1 MAERTG
7 AEAGA
12 EVVPG
17 EREHGEGDGGGAG
30 AAPVVS
36 LGDGW
41 ESDGG
46 AGRRPE
52 DEAGRGVVVAFGQ
65 TMKTLRVRE
74 GLEREEFGRRLG
86 YSASTI
92 ASFEQGRRI
101 PTPRTIE
108 RADEVL
114 GAGGLL
120 CLWKEQVE
128 RAQYPG
134 FFQGMAVLEK
144 EAVELVSYDTL
155 VVKGLLQTEEYM
167 RALLGMRRPV
177 LDPETIEQRVAA
189 RLVRQEIFD
198 RWPAPLLSFVMDE
211 SVLRRPY
218 GGRDVLRGQLE
229 HLLLMGQK
237 PNVVI
242 QIMPLSCEESA
253 GVDGPFTIVTRK
265 DGKKFVYAEAQGTSA
280 LQTDPEQTTLTA
292 ARYGIIRSQALTA
305 RESLKFIEGVLG
317 SL

>member
-1 MAERTG
+1 MTERRG
-7 AEAGA
+7 AAPGDEAVSG
-12 EVVPG
+12 
-17 EREHGEGDGGGAG
+17 EHGNDGGAG
-30 AAPVVS
+30 AAVVS

-41 ESDGG
+41 DDDDG

-65 TMKTLRVRE
+65 TMKTLRLRE

-128 RAQYPG
+128 RAQYPV
-134 FFQGMAVLEK
+134 FFQGMAALEK
-144 EAVELVSYDTL
+144 KAIELVSYDTL

-167 RALLGMRRPV
+167 RALLGMRRPP
-177 LDPETIEQRVAA
+177 LDEETIEQRVAA
-189 RLVRQEIFD
+189 RLARQDIFD
-198 RWPAPLLSFVMDE
+198 RRPAPLLSFVMDE
-211 SVLRRPY
+211 SVLQRPY
-218 GGRDVLRGQLE
+218 GGRAVLRGQLE
-229 HLLLMGQK
+229 HLLLAGQRR
-237 PNVVI
+237 NVEI
-242 QIMPLSCEESA
+242 QVMPIRCEESA
-253 GVDGPFTIVTRK
+253 GVDGPFTVVTQRG
-265 DGKKFVYAEAQGTSA
+265 GKKFVYIEAQGTSA
-280 LQTDPEQTTLTA
+280 LQTDPDQAALAA
-292 ARYGIIRSQALTA
+292 ARYGIIRSQALTP
-305 RESLKFIEGVLG
+305 RESSAFIEGLLG
-317 SL
+317 EL